1 MRYCYPLSNLLFLV
15 FKRNLFNW
23 YMFNQSIRVN
33 LQPVPKPNHKWS
45 KPCGSLRLCTN
56 FRSWQPLC
64 WDGSVNCWRLKTNLN
79 QENYSRVSQ
88 TNTPSTL
95 YYRCCEKKS
104 LRSNPTKRI
113 KESDTD
119 CPSHFS
125 NSILNKQTFAL
136 FPSRASNSISTTLKC
151 TLNKS
156 QMIIKSSRHQKTHW
170 YCWCF
175 RNPATP
181 GM

>member
-1 MRYCYPLSNLLFLV
+1 
-15 FKRNLFNW
+15 
-23 YMFNQSIRVN
+23 MFNQSIRVKEYN
-33 LQPVPKPNHKWS
+33 WS
-45 KPCGSLRLCTN
+45 LVQAMWFSQTVHQEWEATIDCSKSFC
-56 FRSWQPLC
+56 SWQPLC